1 MSISALRERILAALA
16 DSAAPR
22 DPTLATPPS
31 VYGDVPEGLR
41 RHFAG
46 RKTPAGVL
54 IPLLARGADYHVLF
68 TRRSPDLRH
77 HPGQVSFPGGR
88 MEPED
93 RDVTDAALRE
103 AEEEVGLPRG
113 HVRIAG
119 YLEPHLTITGY
130 AVTPV
135 VGFVHQGFEIRVD
148 PGEVEEAFEVPL
160 DFLMDERNLRRAWR
174 EFEGSE
180 IPVYEYHYGGHRIWG
195 ATASM
200 LVTLRNKLE
209 IKVKQ

>member
-1 MSISALRERILAALA
+1 MSISAMRERILSALA

-22 DPTLATPPS
+22 DPTVATPPAA
-31 VYGDVPEGLR
+31 YGDVPEGLR
-41 RHFAG
+41 RRFAG

-54 IPLLARGADYHVLF
+54 IALLARGADYHVLF

-88 MEPED
+88 MEPVD

-135 VGFVHQGFEIRVD
+135 VGLVHQGFDIRPD
-148 PGEVEEAFEVPL
+148 PAEVEEAFEVPL
-160 DFLMDERNLRRAWR
+160 EFLMDERNLRRAWR

-200 LVTLRNKLE
+200 LVTLRHTLGK
-209 IKVKQ
+209 ID

>member
-1 MSISALRERILAALA
+1 MSISALRGRILAALA
-16 DSAAPR
+16 GSAAPR
-22 DPTLATPPS
+22 DPTLAAPPS
-31 VYGDVPEGLR
+31 GYGDVPEGLR
-41 RHFAG
+41 KRFAG

-103 AEEEVGLPRG
+103 AEEEVGLPRN

-135 VGFVHQGFEIRVD
+135 VGLIHQGFTIRAD
-148 PGEVEEAFEVPL
+148 PAEVEEAFEVPL
-160 DFLMDERNLRRAWR
+160 DFLMDPRNLHRAWR
-174 EFEGSE
+174 EFEGTE
-180 IPVYEYHYGGHRIWG
+180 IPVYEYHYGSHRIWG

-200 LVTLRNKLE
+200 LVTLNQKL
-209 IKVKQ
+209 K

>member
-16 DSAAPR
+16 GSTAPR
-22 DPTLATPPS
+22 DPAVATPPS

-93 RDVTDAALRE
+93 RHVTDAALRE
-103 AEEEVGLPRG
+103 AEEEVGLPRS

-135 VGFVHQGFEIRVD
+135 VGLVHQGFAIRLDPAEVD
-148 PGEVEEAFEVPL
+148 EAFEVPL
-160 DFLMDERNLRRAWR
+160 DFLMDPRNLHRTWR
-174 EFEGSE
+174 EFEGTE

-200 LVTLRNKLE
+200 LVTLYHKMESEL
-209 IKVKQ
+209 KQ